1 MLDTFDSLES
11 MVESR
16 CFVEHG
22 LVVQKTASVDWGVVR
37 IALEA
42 TRKEFFDVVE
52 RLRGGDTRALSTLG
66 SMAGSVAAA
75 RDAEALAWLRAALLW
90 LTSEVEAETVGDL
103 GLVDA
108 VLGGAE
114 RELDAS
120 RAQAMRSTDRRILKE
135 GVLRLLR
142 ESDRRWR
149 PGEIAAACGTEL
161 SQVSRVLR
169 SLQASGDVTAV
180 DSPGLEAPGD
190 ERAIWYVANRRTE
203 D

>member
-1 MLDTFDSLES
+1 M
-11 MVESR
+11 R
-16 CFVEHG
+16 NP
-22 LVVQKTASVDWGVVR
+22 TAGVRRGSSFIEGVVR

-66 SMAGSVAAA
+66 SMAGSVAVA

-90 LTSEVEAETVGDL
+90 LTSEVETDTVADL

-120 RAQAMRSTDRRILKE
+120 RAHAKRSTDRRTLNE
-135 GVLRLLR
+135 RVPRLLR

-169 SLQASGDVTAV
+169 SLRATGDATVV
-180 DSPGLEAPGD
+180 NSPGLEAPGD
-190 ERAIWYVANRRTE
+190 GRAVRYVANRRTE